1 MIIGAI
7 TNSWREHLVHTD
19 LPRLVARVQNRGAAH
34 IELRQT
40 CLGQYESGGGDE
52 WRPDTKRLERL
63 YRTFPV
69 MSFNLAVA
77 YPCLTR
83 EPDPEAPMF
92 QACLEAAKA
101 VNPVTPRLRLVDTAR
116 FDGIWKVVEDLPP
129 AAGGI
134 AQMARE
140 AARQGVLLFLEN
152 AGQPIRSMDLVVR
165 EARNALAGDEAGY
178 LGLCIDPINSMR
190 ADPDSDP
197 IAEIEALP
205 VDHIFMVHF
214 KQTRKGEP
222 HPTVEEGDLD
232 YPRLIGVLREKGY
245 DGLAVLEIPA
255 EEAVFDSF
263 RASVTYL
270 ENLMGS
276 GS

>member
-52 WRPDTKRLERL
+52 WRPDTERLERL

-101 VNPVTPRLRLVDTAR
+101 VNPVTPRLRLVDTAQIR
-116 FDGIWKVVEDLPP
+116 RHLEGGGRP
-129 AAGGI
+129 AAGRRRDRSDGTGGSTPGRAALPGERRPSPYVAWTWWSGFAVTLCLGI
-134 AQMARE
+134 
-140 AARQGVLLFLEN
+140 GINLFTALI
-152 AGQPIRSMDLVVR
+152 GTKVVFDLVNR
-165 EARNALAGDEAGY
+165 RK
-178 LGLCIDPINSMR
+178 
-190 ADPDSDP
+190 
-197 IAEIEALP
+197 IESLS
-205 VDHIFMVHF
+205 I
-214 KQTRKGEP
+214 
-222 HPTVEEGDLD
+222 
-232 YPRLIGVLREKGY
+232 
-245 DGLAVLEIPA
+245 
-255 EEAVFDSF
+255 
-263 RASVTYL
+263 
-270 ENLMGS
+270 
-276 GS
+276 